1 LVSFDEQCSF
11 ESESIMSAQQST
23 VTLLL
28 KKVLSNVFVI
38 WLGMTA
44 IFFAIRL
51 LPGDIVQVQT
61 AGLGLT
67 QETLS
72 AQRKTLNL
80 DQSAIVQYA
89 SYVSNWLQGNWGTA
103 WSTGESVWRAIT
115 RSVQPTLF
123 ITLASMANAF
133 LIGVGWGSLLQIYDG
148 RSISKFLRFVIDILL
163 ATPVYWT
170 ATLLVL
176 VFAVRTI
183 ETRTSILIAI
193 LVLSIHTASH
203 VALLTSHAIR
213 NESTSQYV
221 QTAYGKGLSDL
232 KVFFR
237 HILPNTML
245 VILPFIVA
253 QTSLLIGGTVI
264 LESILLIP
272 GVGMLFINA
281 VLNRDYAL
289 LQGVATSTL
298 FFVMVFN
305 TIGDSLMTL
314 FVPRIK

>member
-1 LVSFDEQCSF
+1 
-11 ESESIMSAQQST
+11 MSAQQST

-72 AQRKTLNL
+72 AQRETLNL

-148 RSISKFLRFVIDILL
+148 RLISKFLRFVIDILL

-232 KVFFR
+232 KVFFS

>member
-1 LVSFDEQCSF
+1 
-11 ESESIMSAQQST
+11 MSAQQST

-176 VFAVRTI
+176 AFAVRTV

>member
-1 LVSFDEQCSF
+1 
-11 ESESIMSAQQST
+11 MSAQQST

-72 AQRKTLNL
+72 AQRETLNL

-123 ITLASMANAF
+123 ITLASMTNAF

-176 VFAVRTI
+176 AFAVRTV